1 MPNISLR
8 SKQEVDEAK
17 AAVDVGEQAP
27 PVIPGDIG
35 NIGNVSAAAAVPAD
49 VQQQEA
55 SRADIGAI
63 GAQDQAADDG
73 KNEVPDVEVAPSGAA
88 PAGSVLGD
96 EAPHASAPT
105 RPAPASPM
113 EAARKAAATY
123 MQDLV
128 CECECVLI
136 SPYPDLQED
145 KRCLCPFCGD
155 KQCRRPAH
163 SLVLKSMLEATGQDM
178 RLCLSCYRSPMCS
191 AARAALAA
199 DTKASRE
206 AQDGAAA
213 SSSHP
218 PSQEPSEVAKDMQAE
233 AQVDFGDADDIGSS
247 DRPPKRPRVK
257 EEPLAKDDKE
267 APAIPHED
275 ILGKEKEYKTES
287 DSASMPPP
295 PVPASKLRLKSRST
309 VFDTIPGPASLQDPN
324 PVLCACACG
333 PNQKEAER
341 KKQKAI
347 NEGGGMDETIA
358 AYRARIEL
366 ALPNRCSCA
375 MCGPW
380 LLCREKAGGDDMV
393 LRRTGCIRRIASDDY
408 DAGYRI
414 CDDCDAMRK
423 LNHRCAVLERNSKL
437 AAAKSKASSEAS
449 SASGAKSTTT

>member
-1 MPNISLR
+1 
-8 SKQEVDEAK
+8 
-17 AAVDVGEQAP
+17 
-27 PVIPGDIG
+27 
-35 NIGNVSAAAAVPAD
+35 
-49 VQQQEA
+49 
-55 SRADIGAI
+55 
-63 GAQDQAADDG
+63 
-73 KNEVPDVEVAPSGAA
+73 
-88 PAGSVLGD
+88 
-96 EAPHASAPT
+96 
-105 RPAPASPM
+105 
-113 EAARKAAATY
+113 
-123 MQDLV
+123 
-128 CECECVLI
+128 
-136 SPYPDLQED
+136 
-145 KRCLCPFCGD
+145 
-155 KQCRRPAH
+155 
-163 SLVLKSMLEATGQDM
+163 
-178 RLCLSCYRSPMCS
+178 MCIRDS
-191 AARAALAA
+191 
-199 DTKASRE
+199 
-206 AQDGAAA
+206 
-213 SSSHP
+213 
-218 PSQEPSEVAKDMQAE
+218 
-233 AQVDFGDADDIGSS
+233 
-247 DRPPKRPRVK
+247 
-257 EEPLAKDDKE
+257 
-267 APAIPHED
+267 ED

-366 ALPNRCSCA
+366 ALPNRCSCT

-380 LLCREKAGGDDMV
+380 LLCREKAGGDEMV

-423 LNHRCAVLERNSKL
+423 LNHRCAVFERNSKL